1 MTHREKIENI
11 LFVLNSHA
19 GTGKIEQIKREIQ
32 ESCKFYGLH
41 DFYIEKK
48 DPGQASRAI
57 VDQADQVDLVVSVGG
72 DGSNFWTLNALMKT
86 RQRNLGLIPLG
97 TGNDFAHALGLKK
110 SIRSQVEAYKK
121 AEKKDIYIGKIQDYY
136 FLNIVSYGFDVC
148 VIENYNQMAK
158 ESHKKLAYIRAIFK
172 TIRKDFSKFTQAN
185 KDWPFISVLANGS
198 YFGGGLPIAY
208 QASPFKPDLDY
219 IQGHVY
225 KTKDIVR
232 LLGKVFL
239 KNHLTDPAVQLE
251 EKSRQE
257 ITTEEEKIFNIDGE
271 LLPLKGKILVEKPQE
286 KIQLYGAYKHVKG
299 L

>member
-1 MTHREKIENI
+1 MTNKDKIEKI
-11 LFVLNSHA
+11 LFVLNAQA
-19 GTGKIEQIKREIQ
+19 GTGRTEKIKKEIQ
-32 ESCKFYGLH
+32 ESCKFYNLH
-41 DFYIEKK
+41 DFYIEKE
-48 DPGQASRAI
+48 DPAQAMEAI
-57 VDQADQVDLVVSVGG
+57 QAQADQVDLVVSVGG

-86 RQRNLGLIPLG
+86 QQRNLGLIPLG

-110 SIRSQVEAYKK
+110 SISSQLESYKK

-158 ESHKKLAYIRAIFK
+158 GAHKKLAYIRAIFK
-172 TIRKDFSKFTQAN
+172 TIRQDFSKFSKDN

-198 YFGGGLPIAY
+198 YFGGGLPVAY

-225 KTKDIVR
+225 KTMDILR
-232 LLGKVFL
+232 LLVKVFL

-251 EKSRQE
+251 EKNWQE
-257 ITTEEEKIFNIDGE
+257 ITTETEKIFNIDGE
-271 LLPLKGKILVEKPQE
+271 LLPLKGKIIVEKPQE
-286 KIQLYGAYKHVKG
+286 KIQLYGAYSM
-299 L
+299 

>member
-1 MTHREKIENI
+1 MTNKNKIEKI
-11 LFVLNSHA
+11 LFVLNAQA
-19 GTGKIEQIKREIQ
+19 GTGRTEKIKKEIQ
-32 ESCKFYGLH
+32 ESCKFYNLH
-41 DFYIEKK
+41 DFYIEKE
-48 DPGQASRAI
+48 DPAQAMEAI
-57 VDQADQVDLVVSVGG
+57 QAQADQVDLVVSVGG

-110 SIRSQVEAYKK
+110 SIPSQVEAYKK

-136 FLNIVSYGFDVC
+136 FLNIVSYGFDVY

-158 ESHKKLAYIRAIFK
+158 GAHKKLAYIRAIFK
-172 TIRKDFSKFTQAN
+172 TIRQDFSKFSKDN

-225 KTKDIVR
+225 KTKDILR
-232 LLGKVFL
+232 LLVKVFL

-251 EKSRQE
+251 EKNRQE
-257 ITTEEEKIFNIDGE
+257 ITTETEKIFNIDGE
-271 LLPLKGKILVEKPQE
+271 LLPLKGKIIVEKPQE
-286 KIQLYGAYKHVKG
+286 KIQLYGAYSM
-299 L
+299 

>member
-1 MTHREKIENI
+1 MTNKNKIEKI
-11 LFVLNSHA
+11 LFVLNAQA
-19 GTGKIEQIKREIQ
+19 GTGRTEKIKKEIQ
-32 ESCKFYGLH
+32 ESCKFYNLH
-41 DFYIEKK
+41 DFYIEKE
-48 DPGQASRAI
+48 DPAQAMEAI
-57 VDQADQVDLVVSVGG
+57 QAQADQVDLVVSVGG

-110 SIRSQVEAYKK
+110 SIPSQVEAYKK

-158 ESHKKLAYIRAIFK
+158 GAHKKLAYIRAIFK
-172 TIRKDFSKFTQAN
+172 TIQQDFSKFSKDN

-198 YFGGGLPIAY
+198 YFGGGLPVAY

-225 KTKDIVR
+225 KTKDILR
-232 LLGKVFL
+232 LLVKVFL

-251 EKSRQE
+251 EKNWQE
-257 ITTEEEKIFNIDGE
+257 ITTETEKIFNIDGE
-271 LLPLKGKILVEKPQE
+271 LLPLKGKIIVEKPQE
-286 KIQLYGAYKHVKG
+286 KIQLYGSYSM
-299 L
+299 

>member
-1 MTHREKIENI
+1 MTNKNKIEKI
-11 LFVLNSHA
+11 LFVLNAQA
-19 GTGKIEQIKREIQ
+19 GTGRTEKIKKEIQ
-32 ESCKFYGLH
+32 ESCKFYNLH
-41 DFYIEKK
+41 DFYIEKEE
-48 DPGQASRAI
+48 PAQAMEAI
-57 VDQADQVDLVVSVGG
+57 QAQADQVDLVVSVGG

-110 SIRSQVEAYKK
+110 SIPSQVEAYQK

-158 ESHKKLAYIRAIFK
+158 GAHKKLAYIRAIFK
-172 TIRKDFSKFTQAN
+172 TIRQDFSKFSKDN
-185 KDWPFISVLANGS
+185 KHWPFISVLANGS
-198 YFGGGLPIAY
+198 YFGGGLPVAY

-232 LLGKVFL
+232 LLVKVFL

-251 EKSRQE
+251 EKNRQE
-257 ITTEEEKIFNIDGE
+257 ITTETEKIFNIDGE
-271 LLPLKGKILVEKPQE
+271 LLPLKGKIIVEKPQE
-286 KIQLYGAYKHVKG
+286 KIQLYGAYSM
-299 L
+299 

>member
-1 MTHREKIENI
+1 MTNKNKIEKI
-11 LFVLNSHA
+11 LFVLNAQA
-19 GTGKIEQIKREIQ
+19 GTGRTEKIKKEIQ
-32 ESCKFYGLH
+32 ESCKFYNLH
-41 DFYIEKK
+41 DFYIEKE
-48 DPGQASRAI
+48 DPAQAMEAI
-57 VDQADQVDLVVSVGG
+57 QAQADQVDLVVSVGG

-110 SIRSQVEAYKK
+110 SISSQVEAYKK

-158 ESHKKLAYIRAIFK
+158 GAHKKLAYIRAIFK
-172 TIRKDFSKFTQAN
+172 TIQQDFSKFSKDN

-198 YFGGGLPIAY
+198 YFGGGLPVAY

-225 KTKDIVR
+225 KTKDILR
-232 LLGKVFL
+232 LLVKVFL

-251 EKSRQE
+251 EKNRQE
-257 ITTEEEKIFNIDGE
+257 IITETEKIFNIDGE
-271 LLPLKGKILVEKPQE
+271 LLPLKGNIIVEKPQE
-286 KIQLYGAYKHVKG
+286 KIQLYGSYG
-299 L
+299 M

>member
-1 MTHREKIENI
+1 MTNKNKIEKI
-11 LFVLNSHA
+11 LFVLNAQA
-19 GTGKIEQIKREIQ
+19 GTGRTEKIKKEIQ
-32 ESCKFYGLH
+32 ESCKFYNLH
-41 DFYIEKK
+41 DFYIEKE
-48 DPGQASRAI
+48 DPAQAMEAI
-57 VDQADQVDLVVSVGG
+57 QAQADQVDLVVSVGG

-110 SIRSQVEAYKK
+110 SISSQVEAYQK

-158 ESHKKLAYIRAIFK
+158 GAHKKLAYIRAIFK
-172 TIRKDFSKFTQAN
+172 TIRQDFSKFSKDN

-208 QASPFKPDLDY
+208 QASPFKTDLDY

-225 KTKDIVR
+225 KTKDILR
-232 LLGKVFL
+232 LLVKVFL
-239 KNHLTDPAVQLE
+239 KTHLTDPAVQLE
-251 EKSRQE
+251 EKNRQE
-257 ITTEEEKIFNIDGE
+257 ITTETEKIFNIDGE
-271 LLPLKGKILVEKPQE
+271 LLPLKGKIIVEKPQE
-286 KIQLYGAYKHVKG
+286 KIQLYGAYSM
-299 L
+299 

>member
-1 MTHREKIENI
+1 MTNKNKIEKI
-11 LFVLNSHA
+11 LFVLNAQA
-19 GTGKIEQIKREIQ
+19 GTGRTEKIKKEIQ
-32 ESCKFYGLH
+32 ESCKFYDLH
-41 DFYIEKK
+41 DFYIEKE
-48 DPGQASRAI
+48 DPDQAMEAI
-57 VDQADQVDLVVSVGG
+57 QAQADQVDLVVSVGG

-110 SIRSQVEAYKK
+110 SISSQVESYQK

-136 FLNIVSYGFDVC
+136 FLNMVSYGFDVC

-158 ESHKKLAYIRAIFK
+158 GAHKKLAYIRAIFK
-172 TIRKDFSKFTQAN
+172 TIRRDFSKFSKDN

-198 YFGGGLPIAY
+198 YFGGGLPVAY

-225 KTKDIVR
+225 KTKDILR
-232 LLGKVFL
+232 LLVKVFL

-251 EKSRQE
+251 EKNRQE
-257 ITTEEEKIFNIDGE
+257 ITTETEKIFNIDGE
-271 LLPLKGKILVEKPQE
+271 LLPLKGKIIVEKPQE
-286 KIQLYGAYKHVKG
+286 KIQLYGAYSM
-299 L
+299 

>member
-1 MTHREKIENI
+1 MTNKNKIEKI
-11 LFVLNSHA
+11 LFVLNAQA
-19 GTGKIEQIKREIQ
+19 GTGRTEKIKKEIQ
-32 ESCKFYGLH
+32 ESCKFYNLH
-41 DFYIEKK
+41 DFYIEKE
-48 DPGQASRAI
+48 DPAQAMEAI
-57 VDQADQVDLVVSVGG
+57 QAQADQVDLVVSVGG

-110 SIRSQVEAYKK
+110 SISSQVEAYQK

-158 ESHKKLAYIRAIFK
+158 GAHKKLAYIRAIFK
-172 TIRKDFSKFTQAN
+172 TIRQDFSKFSKDN

-198 YFGGGLPIAY
+198 YFGGGLPVAY

-225 KTKDIVR
+225 KTKDILR
-232 LLGKVFL
+232 LLVKVFL

-251 EKSRQE
+251 EKNRQE
-257 ITTEEEKIFNIDGE
+257 ITTETEKIFNIDGE
-271 LLPLKGKILVEKPQE
+271 LLPLKGKIIVEKPQE
-286 KIQLYGAYKHVKG
+286 KIQLYGAYSM
-299 L
+299 

>member
-1 MTHREKIENI
+1 MTNKNKIEKI
-11 LFVLNSHA
+11 LFVLNAQA
-19 GTGKIEQIKREIQ
+19 GTGRTEKIKKEIQ
-32 ESCKFYGLH
+32 ESCKFYDLH
-41 DFYIEKK
+41 DFYIEKE
-48 DPGQASRAI
+48 DPAQAMEAI
-57 VDQADQVDLVVSVGG
+57 QAQADQVDLVVSVGG

-110 SIRSQVEAYKK
+110 SISSQLESYKK

-158 ESHKKLAYIRAIFK
+158 GAHKKLAYIRAIFK
-172 TIRKDFSKFTQAN
+172 TIRQDFSKFSKDN

-225 KTKDIVR
+225 KTKDILR
-232 LLGKVFL
+232 LLVKVFL

-251 EKSRQE
+251 EKNRQE
-257 ITTEEEKIFNIDGE
+257 ITTATEKIFNIDGE
-271 LLPLKGKILVEKPQE
+271 LLPLKGNIIVEKPQE
-286 KIQLYGAYKHVKG
+286 KIQLYGAYSM
-299 L
+299 

>member
-1 MTHREKIENI
+1 MTNKNKIEKI
-11 LFVLNSHA
+11 LFVLNAQA
-19 GTGKIEQIKREIQ
+19 GTGRTEKIKKEIQ
-32 ESCKFYGLH
+32 ESCKFYNLH
-41 DFYIEKK
+41 DFYIEKE
-48 DPGQASRAI
+48 DPAQAMEAI
-57 VDQADQVDLVVSVGG
+57 QAQADQVDLVVSVGG

-110 SIRSQVEAYKK
+110 SISSQLESYKK

-158 ESHKKLAYIRAIFK
+158 GAHKKLAYIRAIFK
-172 TIRKDFSKFTQAN
+172 TIRQDFSKFSKDN

-198 YFGGGLPIAY
+198 YFGGGLPVAY
-208 QASPFKPDLDY
+208 QASPFKPNLDY

-232 LLGKVFL
+232 LLVKVFL

-251 EKSRQE
+251 EKNWQE
-257 ITTEEEKIFNIDGE
+257 ITTETEKIFNIDGE
-271 LLPLKGKILVEKPQE
+271 LLPLKGKIIVEKPQE
-286 KIQLYGAYKHVKG
+286 KIQLYGAYSM
-299 L
+299 

>member
-1 MTHREKIENI
+1 MTNKNKIEKI
-11 LFVLNSHA
+11 LFVLNAQA
-19 GTGKIEQIKREIQ
+19 GTGRTEKIKKEIQ
-32 ESCKFYGLH
+32 ESCKFYNLH
-41 DFYIEKK
+41 DFYIEKE
-48 DPGQASRAI
+48 DPAQAMEAI
-57 VDQADQVDLVVSVGG
+57 QAQADQVDLVVSVGG

-110 SIRSQVEAYKK
+110 SISSQLESYKK

-158 ESHKKLAYIRAIFK
+158 GAHKKLAYIRAIFK
-172 TIRKDFSKFTQAN
+172 TIRQDFSKFSKDN
-185 KDWPFISVLANGS
+185 RDWPFISVLANGS
-198 YFGGGLPIAY
+198 YFGGGLPVAY

-225 KTKDIVR
+225 KTKDILR
-232 LLGKVFL
+232 LLVKVFL

-251 EKSRQE
+251 EKNRQE
-257 ITTEEEKIFNIDGE
+257 ITTETEKIFNIDGE
-271 LLPLKGKILVEKPQE
+271 LLPLKGKIIVEKPQE
-286 KIQLYGAYKHVKG
+286 KIQLYGAYG
-299 L
+299 M

>member
-1 MTHREKIENI
+1 MTNKNKIEKI
-11 LFVLNSHA
+11 LFVLNAQA
-19 GTGKIEQIKREIQ
+19 GTGRTEKIKKEIQ
-32 ESCKFYGLH
+32 ESCKFYNLH
-41 DFYIEKK
+41 DFYIEKE
-48 DPGQASRAI
+48 DPAQAMEAI
-57 VDQADQVDLVVSVGG
+57 QAQADQVDLVVSVGG

-110 SIRSQVEAYKK
+110 SISSQLESYKK

-158 ESHKKLAYIRAIFK
+158 GAHKKLAYIRAIFK
-172 TIRKDFSKFTQAN
+172 TIRQDFSKFSKDN
-185 KDWPFISVLANGS
+185 RDWPFISVLANGS
-198 YFGGGLPIAY
+198 YFGGGLPVAY

-225 KTKDIVR
+225 KTKDILR
-232 LLGKVFL
+232 LPVKVFL

-251 EKSRQE
+251 EKNRQE
-257 ITTEEEKIFNIDGE
+257 ITTETEKIFNIDGE
-271 LLPLKGKILVEKPQE
+271 LLPLKGKIIVEKPQE
-286 KIQLYGAYKHVKG
+286 KIQLYGAYG
-299 L
+299 M

>member
-1 MTHREKIENI
+1 MTNKNKIEKI
-11 LFVLNSHA
+11 LFVLNAQA
-19 GTGKIEQIKREIQ
+19 GTGRTEKIKKEIQ
-32 ESCKFYGLH
+32 ESCKFYNLH
-41 DFYIEKK
+41 DFYIEKEN
-48 DPGQASRAI
+48 PAQAMEAI
-57 VDQADQVDLVVSVGG
+57 QAQADQVDLVVSVGG

-110 SIRSQVEAYKK
+110 SISSQVEAYQK

-158 ESHKKLAYIRAIFK
+158 GAHKKLAYIRAIFK
-172 TIRKDFSKFTQAN
+172 TIRQDFSKFSKDN

-198 YFGGGLPIAY
+198 YFGGGLPVAY

-225 KTKDIVR
+225 KTKDILR
-232 LLGKVFL
+232 LLVKVFL

-251 EKSRQE
+251 EKNRQE
-257 ITTEEEKIFNIDGE
+257 ITTETEKIFNIDGE
-271 LLPLKGKILVEKPQE
+271 LLPLKGKIIVEKPQE
-286 KIQLYGAYKHVKG
+286 KIQLYGAYSM
-299 L
+299 

>member
-1 MTHREKIENI
+1 ME
-11 LFVLNSHA
+11 A
-19 GTGKIEQIKREIQ
+19 IQ
-32 ESCKFYGLH
+32 
-41 DFYIEKK
+41 
-48 DPGQASRAI
+48 A
-57 VDQADQVDLVVSVGG
+57 QADQVDLVVSVGG

-110 SIRSQVEAYKK
+110 SISSQLESYKK

-158 ESHKKLAYIRAIFK
+158 GAHKKLAYIRAIFK
-172 TIRKDFSKFTQAN
+172 TIRQDFSKFSKDN
-185 KDWPFISVLANGS
+185 RDWPFISVLANGS
-198 YFGGGLPIAY
+198 YFGGGLPVAY

-225 KTKDIVR
+225 KTKDILR
-232 LLGKVFL
+232 LLVKVFL

-251 EKSRQE
+251 EKNRQE
-257 ITTEEEKIFNIDGE
+257 ITTETEKIFNIDGE
-271 LLPLKGKILVEKPQE
+271 LLPLKGKIIVEKPQE
-286 KIQLYGAYKHVKG
+286 KIQLYGAYG
-299 L
+299 M

>member
-1 MTHREKIENI
+1 MTNKDKIEKI
-11 LFVLNSHA
+11 LFVLNAQA
-19 GTGKIEQIKREIQ
+19 GTGRIEKIKKEIQ
-32 ESCKFYGLH
+32 ESCKFYDLH
-41 DFYIEKK
+41 DFYIEKE
-48 DPGQASRAI
+48 DPAQAMEAI
-57 VDQADQVDLVVSVGG
+57 QAQADQVDLVVSVGG

-110 SIRSQVEAYKK
+110 SIPSQLEAYKK

-158 ESHKKLAYIRAIFK
+158 GAHKKLAYIRAIFK
-172 TIRKDFSKFTQAN
+172 TIQQDFSKFSKDN

-198 YFGGGLPIAY
+198 YFGGGLPVAY

-225 KTKDIVR
+225 KTKDILR
-232 LLGKVFL
+232 LLVKVFL

-251 EKSRQE
+251 EKNWQE
-257 ITTEEEKIFNIDGE
+257 ITTETEKIFNIDGE
-271 LLPLKGKILVEKPQE
+271 LLPLKGKIIVEKPQE
-286 KIQLYGAYKHVKG
+286 KIQLYGSYSM
-299 L
+299 

>member
-1 MTHREKIENI
+1 MTNKNKIEKI
-11 LFVLNSHA
+11 LFVLNAQA
-19 GTGKIEQIKREIQ
+19 GTGRTEKIKKEIQ
-32 ESCKFYGLH
+32 ESCKFYDLH
-41 DFYIEKK
+41 DFYIEKE
-48 DPGQASRAI
+48 DPAQAMEAI
-57 VDQADQVDLVVSVGG
+57 QAQADQVDLVVSVGG

-110 SIRSQVEAYKK
+110 SISSQVEAYKK

-158 ESHKKLAYIRAIFK
+158 GSHKKLAYIRAIFK
-172 TIRKDFSKFTQAN
+172 TIRQDFSKFSKDN

-198 YFGGGLPIAY
+198 YFGGGLPVAY

-225 KTKDIVR
+225 KTKDILR
-232 LLGKVFL
+232 LLVKVFL

-251 EKSRQE
+251 EKNRQE
-257 ITTEEEKIFNIDGE
+257 ITTETEKIFNIDGE
-271 LLPLKGKILVEKPQE
+271 LFPLKGKIIVEKPQE
-286 KIQLYGAYKHVKG
+286 KIQLYGAYSM
-299 L
+299 

>member
-1 MTHREKIENI
+1 MTNKNKIEKI
-11 LFVLNSHA
+11 LFVLNAQA
-19 GTGKIEQIKREIQ
+19 GTGRTEKIKKEIQ
-32 ESCKFYGLH
+32 ESCKFYNLH
-41 DFYIEKK
+41 DFYIEKE
-48 DPGQASRAI
+48 DPAQAMEAI
-57 VDQADQVDLVVSVGG
+57 QAQADQVDLVVSVGG

-110 SIRSQVEAYKK
+110 SIPSQVEAYKK

-136 FLNIVSYGFDVC
+136 FLNIVSYGFDVY

-158 ESHKKLAYIRAIFK
+158 GAHKKLAYIRAIFK
-172 TIRKDFSKFTQAN
+172 TIRQDFSKFSKDN

-219 IQGHVY
+219 MQGHVY
-225 KTKDIVR
+225 KTKDILR
-232 LLGKVFL
+232 LLVKVFL

-251 EKSRQE
+251 EKNRQE
-257 ITTEEEKIFNIDGE
+257 ITTETEKIFNIDGE
-271 LLPLKGKILVEKPQE
+271 LLPLKGKIIVEKPQE
-286 KIQLYGAYKHVKG
+286 KIQLYGSYG
-299 L
+299 M

>member
-1 MTHREKIENI
+1 MTNKNKIEKI
-11 LFVLNSHA
+11 LFVLNAQA
-19 GTGKIEQIKREIQ
+19 GTGRTEKIKKEIQ
-32 ESCKFYGLH
+32 ESCKFYDLH
-41 DFYIEKK
+41 DFYIEKE
-48 DPGQASRAI
+48 DPAQAMEAI
-57 VDQADQVDLVVSVGG
+57 QAQADQVDLVVSVGG

-110 SIRSQVEAYKK
+110 SIPSQVEAYKK

-158 ESHKKLAYIRAIFK
+158 GAHKKLAYIRAIFK
-172 TIRKDFSKFTQAN
+172 TIRQDFSKFSKDN

-198 YFGGGLPIAY
+198 YFGGGLPVAY

-232 LLGKVFL
+232 LLVKVFL

-251 EKSRQE
+251 EKNRQE
-257 ITTEEEKIFNIDGE
+257 ITTETEKIFNIDGE
-271 LLPLKGKILVEKPQE
+271 LLPLKGKIIVEKPQE
-286 KIQLYGAYKHVKG
+286 KIQLYGSYG
-299 L
+299 M

>member
-1 MTHREKIENI
+1 MTNKNKIEKI
-11 LFVLNSHA
+11 LFVLNAQA
-19 GTGKIEQIKREIQ
+19 GTGRTEKIKKEIQ
-32 ESCKFYGLH
+32 ESCKFYNLH
-41 DFYIEKK
+41 DFYIEKE
-48 DPGQASRAI
+48 DPAQAMEAI
-57 VDQADQVDLVVSVGG
+57 QAQADQVDLVVSVGG

-110 SIRSQVEAYKK
+110 SIPSQVEAYKK

-158 ESHKKLAYIRAIFK
+158 GAHKKLAYIRAIFK
-172 TIRKDFSKFTQAN
+172 TIRQDFSKFSKDN

-198 YFGGGLPIAY
+198 YFGGGLPVAY

-225 KTKDIVR
+225 KTKDVLR
-232 LLGKVFL
+232 LLVKVFL

-251 EKSRQE
+251 EKNRQE
-257 ITTEEEKIFNIDGE
+257 ITTETEKVFNIDGE
-271 LLPLKGKILVEKPQE
+271 LLPLKGKIIVEKPQE
-286 KIQLYGAYKHVKG
+286 KIQLYGSYSM
-299 L
+299 

>member
-1 MTHREKIENI
+1 MTNKNKIEKI
-11 LFVLNSHA
+11 LFVLNAQA
-19 GTGKIEQIKREIQ
+19 GTGRTEKIKKEIQ
-32 ESCKFYGLH
+32 ESCKFYDLH
-41 DFYIEKK
+41 DFYIEKE
-48 DPGQASRAI
+48 DPAQAMEAI
-57 VDQADQVDLVVSVGG
+57 QAQADQVDLVVSVGG

-110 SIRSQVEAYKK
+110 SISSQLESYKK

-158 ESHKKLAYIRAIFK
+158 GAHKKLAYIRAILK
-172 TIRKDFSKFTQAN
+172 TIRQDFSKFSKDN

-208 QASPFKPDLDY
+208 EASPFKPDLDY

-225 KTKDIVR
+225 KTKDILR
-232 LLGKVFL
+232 LLVKVFL

-251 EKSRQE
+251 EKNRQE
-257 ITTEEEKIFNIDGE
+257 ITTATEKIFNIDGE
-271 LLPLKGKILVEKPQE
+271 LLPLKGNIIVEKPQE
-286 KIQLYGAYKHVKG
+286 KIQLYGAYSM
-299 L
+299 

>member
-1 MTHREKIENI
+1 MTNKNKIEKI
-11 LFVLNSHA
+11 LFVLNAQA
-19 GTGKIEQIKREIQ
+19 GTGRTEKIKKEIQ
-32 ESCKFYGLH
+32 ESCKFYDLH
-41 DFYIEKK
+41 DFYIEKE
-48 DPGQASRAI
+48 DPAQAMEAI
-57 VDQADQVDLVVSVGG
+57 QAQADQVDLVVSVGG

-110 SIRSQVEAYKK
+110 SIPSQLEAYKK

-136 FLNIVSYGFDVC
+136 FLNIVSYGFDVY

-158 ESHKKLAYIRAIFK
+158 GAHKKLAYIRAIFK
-172 TIRKDFSKFTQAN
+172 TIRQDFSKFSKDN

-225 KTKDIVR
+225 KTKDILR
-232 LLGKVFL
+232 LLVKVFL

-251 EKSRQE
+251 EKNRQE
-257 ITTEEEKIFNIDGE
+257 ITTETEKIFNIDGE
-271 LLPLKGKILVEKPQE
+271 LLPLKGKIIVEKPQE
-286 KIQLYGAYKHVKG
+286 KIQLYGAYSM
-299 L
+299 

>member
-1 MTHREKIENI
+1 MTNKNKIEKI
-11 LFVLNSHA
+11 LFVLNAQA
-19 GTGKIEQIKREIQ
+19 GTGRTEKIKKEIQ
-32 ESCKFYGLH
+32 ESCKFYDLH
-41 DFYIEKK
+41 DFYIEKE
-48 DPGQASRAI
+48 DPAQAMEAI
-57 VDQADQVDLVVSVGG
+57 QAQADQVDLVVSVGG

-110 SIRSQVEAYKK
+110 SISSQLEAYKK

-158 ESHKKLAYIRAIFK
+158 GAHKKLAYIRSIFK
-172 TIRKDFSKFTQAN
+172 TIRQDFSKFSKDN

-225 KTKDIVR
+225 KTKDILR
-232 LLGKVFL
+232 LLVKVFL

-251 EKSRQE
+251 EKNRQE
-257 ITTEEEKIFNIDGE
+257 ITTEIEKIFNIDGE
-271 LLPLKGKILVEKPQE
+271 LLPLKGKIIVEKPQE
-286 KIQLYGAYKHVKG
+286 KIQLYGAYSM
-299 L
+299 

>member
-1 MTHREKIENI
+1 MTNKNKIEKI
-11 LFVLNSHA
+11 LFVLNAQA
-19 GTGKIEQIKREIQ
+19 GTGRTEKIKKEIQ
-32 ESCKFYGLH
+32 ESCKFYDLH
-41 DFYIEKK
+41 DFYIEKE
-48 DPGQASRAI
+48 DPAQAMEAI
-57 VDQADQVDLVVSVGG
+57 QAQADQVDLVVSVGG

-110 SIRSQVEAYKK
+110 SISSQLESYKK

-158 ESHKKLAYIRAIFK
+158 GAHKKLAYIRAILK
-172 TIRKDFSKFTQAN
+172 TIRQDFSKFSKDN

-208 QASPFKPDLDY
+208 EASPFKPDLDY
-219 IQGHVY
+219 IQGHLY

-232 LLGKVFL
+232 LLVKVFL

-251 EKSRQE
+251 EKNRQE
-257 ITTEEEKIFNIDGE
+257 ITTETEKIFNIDGE
-271 LLPLKGKILVEKPQE
+271 LLPLKGKIIVEKPQE
-286 KIQLYGAYKHVKG
+286 KIQLYGSYG
-299 L
+299 M

>member
-1 MTHREKIENI
+1 MTNKNKIEKI
-11 LFVLNSHA
+11 LFVLNAQA
-19 GTGKIEQIKREIQ
+19 GTGRTEKIKKEIQ
-32 ESCKFYGLH
+32 ESCKFYNLH
-41 DFYIEKK
+41 DFYIEKE
-48 DPGQASRAI
+48 DPAQAMEAI
-57 VDQADQVDLVVSVGG
+57 QAQADQVDLVVSVGG

-110 SIRSQVEAYKK
+110 SISSQVEAYKK

-158 ESHKKLAYIRAIFK
+158 GAHKKLAYIRAIFK
-172 TIRKDFSKFTQAN
+172 TIRQDFSKFSKDN
-185 KDWPFISVLANGS
+185 RDWPFISVLANGS

-225 KTKDIVR
+225 KTKDILR
-232 LLGKVFL
+232 LLVKVFL

-251 EKSRQE
+251 EKNRQE
-257 ITTEEEKIFNIDGE
+257 ITTETEKIFNIDGE
-271 LLPLKGKILVEKPQE
+271 LLPLKGKIIVEKPQE
-286 KIQLYGAYKHVKG
+286 KIQLYGAYSM
-299 L
+299 

>member
-1 MTHREKIENI
+1 MTNKNKIEKI
-11 LFVLNSHA
+11 LFVLNAQA
-19 GTGKIEQIKREIQ
+19 GTGRTEKIKKEIQ
-32 ESCKFYGLH
+32 ESCKFYNLH
-41 DFYIEKK
+41 DFYIEKE
-48 DPGQASRAI
+48 DPAQAMEAI
-57 VDQADQVDLVVSVGG
+57 QAQADQVDLVVSVGG

-110 SIRSQVEAYKK
+110 SISSQLESYKK

-158 ESHKKLAYIRAIFK
+158 GAHKKLAYIRAIFK
-172 TIRKDFSKFTQAN
+172 TIRQDFSKFSKDN
-185 KDWPFISVLANGS
+185 RDWPFISVLANGS
-198 YFGGGLPIAY
+198 YFGGGLPVAY

-225 KTKDIVR
+225 KTKDILR
-232 LLGKVFL
+232 LLVKVFL

-251 EKSRQE
+251 EKNRQE
-257 ITTEEEKIFNIDGE
+257 ITTETEKIFNIDGE
-271 LLPLKGKILVEKPQE
+271 LLPLKGKIIVEKPQE
-286 KIQLYGAYKHVKG
+286 KIQLYGSYSM
-299 L
+299 

>member
-1 MTHREKIENI
+1 MTDKNKIEKI
-11 LFVLNSHA
+11 LFVLNAQA
-19 GTGKIEQIKREIQ
+19 GTGRTEKIKKEIQ
-32 ESCKFYGLH
+32 ESCKFYDLH
-41 DFYIEKK
+41 DFYIEKE
-48 DPGQASRAI
+48 DPAQAMEAI
-57 VDQADQVDLVVSVGG
+57 QAQADQVDLVVSVGG

-110 SIRSQVEAYKK
+110 SISSQLESYKK

-158 ESHKKLAYIRAIFK
+158 GAHKKWAYIRAIFK
-172 TIRKDFSKFTQAN
+172 TIQQDFSKFSKDN

-198 YFGGGLPIAY
+198 YFGGGLPVAY

-225 KTKDIVR
+225 KTKDILR
-232 LLGKVFL
+232 LLVKVFL

-251 EKSRQE
+251 EKNRQE
-257 ITTEEEKIFNIDGE
+257 ITTETEKIFNIDGE
-271 LLPLKGKILVEKPQE
+271 LLPLKGKIIVEKPQE
-286 KIQLYGAYKHVKG
+286 KIQLYGAYSM
-299 L
+299 